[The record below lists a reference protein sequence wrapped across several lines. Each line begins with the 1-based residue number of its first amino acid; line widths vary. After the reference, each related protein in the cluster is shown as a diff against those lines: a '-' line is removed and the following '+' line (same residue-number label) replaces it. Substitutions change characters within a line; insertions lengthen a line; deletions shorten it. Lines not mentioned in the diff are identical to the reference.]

1 MSGKGDT
8 PRPFA
13 VKAEVYAN
21 NYCLT
26 FGHKLKDGRCKN
38 CGEAKPEGS
47 LEGLTDGK
55 AADL

>member
-26 FGHKLKDGRCKN
+26 FGHKLRDGRCRN
-38 CGEAKPEGS
+38 CGEMEAVPGKDAQPIEGQ
-47 LEGLTDGK
+47 
-55 AADL
+55 A